1 MQDWQEEQRELCG
14 DRWKDKDGRV
24 FTNDE
29 GAPIHPDALS
39 KWFRDFTQRNGFPEV
54 HVHSLR
60 HTYASLM
67 IAEGT
72 PLVVVSRRLG
82 HAQVSTTA
90 NIYAHVIASADEKA
104 AQISEKFADV
114 LTTPKEKKKAVT
126 A

>member
-1 MQDWQEEQRELCG
+1 
-14 DRWKDKDGRV
+14 
-24 FTNDE
+24 
-29 GAPIHPDALS
+29 
-39 KWFRDFTQRNGFPEV
+39 
-54 HVHSLR
+54 
-60 HTYASLM
+60 M

-90 NIYAHVIASADEKA
+90 NIYAQVIASADEKA

-114 LTTPKEKKKAVT
+114 LATPKGKKAVT